1 MSQGG
6 YIHGTDPDEQRRL
19 ADLNTILN
27 QISLAALAPQDG
39 EHMLE
44 VGCGLGHFA
53 REVANR
59 TGVPVVGVERSAAQL
74 ARARELAIADDELD
88 MLELRA
94 GAAEALPLADD
105 EWGRFDVVH
114 ARFLLEHVPD
124 PQAVVDQMA
133 RAVRPGGRVV
143 VEDDD
148 HAALRLWPEPAG
160 LATVWQAYIRTYDRL
175 GCDPFVG
182 RRLVALLAAAGLRP
196 HRIELLRFGAC
207 AGEPAFPALV
217 ANLVDILLG
226 ARTAILDT
234 AGCDET
240 AFDAAIAALRAFAQR
255 ADAALWYSVSWA
267 EALRPQ

>member
-1 MSQGG
+1 MAHDG
-6 YIHGTDPDEQRRL
+6 YIHGTEPDEQRRL
-19 ADLNTILN
+19 ADLGTILDDA
-27 QISLAALAPQDG
+27 SLAALAPQDG

-44 VGCGLGHFA
+44 VGSGLGHFA
-53 REVANR
+53 RAVALV
-59 TGVPVVGVERSAAQL
+59 TGVPVVAVERSAAQL
-74 ARARELAIADDELD
+74 ARSRELALAAEEEDL
-88 MLELRA
+88 LELREGDA
-94 GAAEALPLADD
+94 LALPLAEA

-133 RAVRPGGRVV
+133 RAVRSGGRVV

-175 GCDPFVG
+175 GCDPYVG

-207 AGEPAFPALV
+207 AGEPAFPAMV
-217 ANLVDILLG
+217 ANLVDILVG

-234 AGCDET
+234 AGCDEA
-240 AFDAAIAALRAFAQR
+240 AFDAAIGALREFAHR
-255 ADAALWYSVSWA
+255 SDAALWYSVSWA
-267 EALRPQ
+267 EAIRP